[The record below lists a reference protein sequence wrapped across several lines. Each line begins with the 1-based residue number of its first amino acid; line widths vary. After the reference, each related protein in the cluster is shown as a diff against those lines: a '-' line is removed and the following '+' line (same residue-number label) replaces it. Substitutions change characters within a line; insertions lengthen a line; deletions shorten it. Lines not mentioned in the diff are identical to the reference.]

1 MGRIKQGEFAMKL
14 IGAFAASFLTLCW
27 AAASHAETI
36 KVGVVLPYSGPNSD
50 LGNQVDKAFDLYV
63 KLHAKDL
70 GDNKIE
76 LVKRDE
82 GPASGANARTVVT
95 ELITNDKVKLLAGFV
110 FSPSAIAAA
119 PLATQAKIP
128 MLIANAGTAWITN
141 LSPYIV
147 RFSFSMWDPAY
158 PMGTYAATKLGCKTA
173 AAGFTDFPPGQDS
186 TLAFKTAFEKAGG
199 KVVDEVRMGSPGP
212 GARFHAVL
220 PAREGRASGLLLC
233 LCPLRLARRRRDED
247 LWRPGH
253 APGRRRLIGPMDLIP
268 DYQLAHMS
276 DAAIGLIVMSSY
288 SDDLDTPG
296 NKEFVK
302 AWHEAYGPN
311 SYPDFMSAASMD
323 TMAGIF
329 DVINTLHGN
338 LDDGAK
344 VIDTLKGWKHEGFRG
359 PIEID
364 PQTRDVIQP
373 ERAEEVIKKADGKL
387 GVKVLETYPQV
398 KDECKELK
406 VGRCVAAPRP
416 EASFLRLPPR
426 TRLAHLRL

>member
-1 MGRIKQGEFAMKL
+1 MK
-14 IGAFAASFLTLCW
+14 IISAVAASLLALCFGPT
-27 AAASHAETI
+27 ANAETI
-36 KVGVVLPYSGPNSD
+36 KVGVVLPYSGANAN
-50 LGNQVDKAFDLYV
+50 LGDQIDKAFDLYV

-82 GPASGANARTVVT
+82 GPPSGANARTVVT
-95 ELITNDKVKLLAGFV
+95 ELITNEKVKLLAGFV
-110 FSPSAIAAA
+110 FSPSAIATA
-119 PLATQAKIP
+119 PLATQAKMP

-141 LSPYIV
+141 LSPYVV

-158 PMGTYAATKLGCKTA
+158 PMGTYAAVKFNCKTA

-199 KVVDEVRMGSPGP
+199 KVVDEIRMGSPAAVPDFTPFFQRVKDEHPDCFYVFVPSGS
-212 GARFHAVL
+212 HAGGVMKTY
-220 PAREGRASGLLLC
+220 G
-233 LCPLRLARRRRDED
+233 D
-247 LWRPGH
+247 LGMRQAGV
-253 APGRRRLIGPMDLIP
+253 RLIGPMDLIP
-268 DYQLAHMS
+268 DYELAHMS
-276 DAAIGLIVMSSY
+276 DAAIGLVVMSSY

-302 AWHEAYGPN
+302 EWHDAYGPN
-311 SYPDFMSAASMD
+311 SYPDFMSAAGMD

-329 DVINTLHGN
+329 HVINTLKGN

-344 VIDTLKGWKHEGFRG
+344 VVDTLKSWKHVGVRG
-359 PIEID
+359 AIEID

-373 ERAEEVIKKADGKL
+373 ERAEEVIKKPDGKL
-387 GVKVLETYPQV
+387 GVKILETYPQV

-406 VGRCVAAPRP
+406 IGRC
-416 EASFLRLPPR
+416 ASGG
-426 TRLAHLRL
+426 